1 MSYEIEATANMNG
14 PYKEH
19 KQKGQI
25 KWISDLNT

>member
-14 PYKEH
+14 PYKEP